1 MLTIEANTKA
11 SCVILRSNST
21 PVAPVPSMCL
31 PCAFSEVQCHLSP
44 LFTTQSLLLF
54 YPGDLVFNWVSV
66 FNWQKPIET
75 CNLFSGSCFGCFLHF
90 YFTAHLP
97 QYLCRGRDKRPRQGF
112 SCWASPCGSSC
123 LFTAAKLGR
132 QRVGF
137 QRQNT

>member
-11 SCVILRSNST
+11 SCVTLRSNSP

-66 FNWQKPIET
+66 LNWQKPIET
-75 CNLFSGSCFGCFLHF
+75 CNLFFWREVLDVF
-90 YFTAHLP
+90 FTFISP
-97 QYLCRGRDKRPRQGF
+97 PICR
-112 SCWASPCGSSC
+112 SIC
-123 LFTAAKLGR
+123 AAAEIKGLGR
-132 QRVGF
+132 VSAAGPHRAAPPAYSRLGQQRVGF
-137 QRQNT
+137 QNTR